1 MRNFTEIEE
10 SIKQCA
16 QSEPDLPLEKV
27 LLLRLLLHSS
37 SSYLEHRNRLLKQF
51 DLNDTLFMAL
61 VVLYTQ
67 PDQAIQPSKL
77 SDILGSSRTNATR
90 ISDELVGR
98 KWIERVVSNS
108 DRRCFELKL
117 TDYGK
122 DFIKERLP
130 QQWQN
135 IHEVFRGISAEE
147 MQQLSAILYKI
158 VANVSGDK

>member
-27 LLLRLLLHSS
+27 LLLRLLLHST

-67 PDQAIQPSKL
+67 PNHAIQPSKL

-98 KWIERVVSNS
+98 KWIERVVSSS

-122 DFIKERLP
+122 DFIKARLP

-135 IHEVFRGISAEE
+135 IHEVFRGISVEE

-158 VANVSGDK
+158 VANVNGKK